1 MKKWFRF
8 VSLGI
13 FLLLSSAS
21 FAQDTL
27 PRFSVRNVGN
37 NRIIL
42 GWTNQFP
49 TIKQISIQRSFDSLR
64 KFTTILSVADPRAVQ
79 NGFADTKAPAPNMFY
94 RLFYVLEGGTFYFTE
109 AKRPIL
115 DTAKAVAVVVDKPK
129 ADTLVVEK
137 PRGYVPSS
145 YVFTNRNGYVYIN
158 LPDASRKDY
167 SIKFFE
173 DNGSF
178 LFELKG
184 IKQKALT
191 LDKANFVHA
200 GWFHFELYNDEKLVE
215 RHKFYLAKDF

>member
-1 MKKWFRF
+1 MKKWLRY
-8 VSLGI
+8 VWIGV
-13 FLLLSSAS
+13 FLLLGSAS

-64 KFTTILSVADPRAVQ
+64 NYTTILSVADPKAVQ
-79 NGFADTKAPAPNMFY
+79 NGYADTKAPNTNMFY
-94 RLFYVLEGGTFYFTE
+94 RLFYVLEGGSFYFTQ
-109 AKRPIL
+109 AKRPRI
-115 DTAKAVAVVVDKPK
+115 DTAKAVAAVVEKPK
-129 ADTLVVEK
+129 VDSPVVEK

-158 LPDASRKDY
+158 LPDASRKNY
-167 SIKFFE
+167 SIKFYE
-173 DNGSF
+173 ENNSF
-178 LFELKG
+178 LFELKD

-200 GWFHFELYNDEKLVE
+200 GWFTFELYNDQKLVE

>member
-1 MKKWFRF
+1 MKKWSRF
-8 VSLGI
+8 VWLGV
-13 FLLLSSAS
+13 FLFLGAAS

-64 KFTTILSVADPRAVQ
+64 NYKTILSVADPKAVQ
-79 NGFADTKAPAPNMFY
+79 NGFADTKAPSDNMFY
-94 RLFYVLEGGTFYFTE
+94 RLFYVLEGGSFYFTE
-109 AKRPIL
+109 AKRPRI
-115 DTAKAVAVVVDKPK
+115 DTAKAIASVAEKFKVDSP
-129 ADTLVVEK
+129 VVEK
-137 PRGYVPSS
+137 PRGFVPST

-158 LPDASRKDY
+158 LPDAARKEY

-173 DNGSF
+173 ENGGF
-178 LFELKG
+178 LFELKSV
-184 IKQKALT
+184 KQKALT
-191 LDKANFVHA
+191 LDKANFEHA
-200 GWFHFELYNDEKLVE
+200 GWFTFELYNDEKLVE